1 MKRRKG
7 HRDPWSH
14 MLTRLCLITSAAASG
29 PAIGADIG
37 NASVLVQG
45 DRGSEVSDRPAT
57 ASEARAALSA
67 STDRIVRAAMLQVE
81 SALPPATRFVTVLD
95 RPSDRTVTVSWR
107 ESTLCHYNDQIWR
120 AGIAKHAGTCALSGM
135 HIERGDHVYRPIPTR
150 PTPINANAMILSAA
164 IADQGL
170 EDESDDVAAHAA
182 AHVANE
188 VADTSSRKRA
198 ERSLRSKSSADAESA
213 DQVFLVG

>member
-7 HRDPWSH
+7 LRDPWSH

-37 NASVLVQG
+37 NTSLLMQ
-45 DRGSEVSDRPAT
+45 DDHRGREVSDHRTTQT

-67 STDRIVRAAMLQVE
+67 STDTTVRAAMLRVE
-81 SALPPATRFVTVLD
+81 SALPPATRFVKVLD
-95 RPSDRTVTVSWR
+95 RPSDRTVTISWR

-120 AGIAKHAGTCALSGM
+120 AGIAKHSGTCAVSGM

-170 EDESDDVAAHAA
+170 DGEDDELAAEQESP
-182 AHVANE
+182 
-188 VADTSSRKRA
+188 RKR
-198 ERSLRSKSSADAESA
+198 SARGAHDKDLAGSTPA
-213 DQVFLVG
+213 DEALLV

>member
-1 MKRRKG
+1 
-7 HRDPWSH
+7 

-29 PAIGADIG
+29 PAMGTAMGTDLAT
-37 NASVLVQG
+37 ASLLTQDDLRSRAV
-45 DRGSEVSDRPAT
+45 SESRTVT

-67 STDRIVRAAMLQVE
+67 STDRIVRAAMVRVE
-81 SALPPATRFVTVLD
+81 SALPPATRFVKVLD
-95 RPSDRTVTVSWR
+95 RPSDRTVTISWR

-120 AGIAKHAGTCALSGM
+120 AGIAKHSGTCALSGM

-170 EDESDDVAAHAA
+170 DDEDDLLDAQRQ
-182 AHVANE
+182 NP
-188 VADTSSRKRA
+188 RKR
-198 ERSLRSKSSADAESA
+198 SARAGRDKHLAGSTPVEEA
-213 DQVFLVG
+213 LLV

>member
-7 HRDPWSH
+7 DPWSH

-37 NASVLVQG
+37 NVSLLVQ
-45 DRGSEVSDRPAT
+45 DDHRGREVSDHRGQT

-67 STDRIVRAAMLQVE
+67 STDRTVRAAMLRVE
-81 SALPPATRFVTVLD
+81 SALPPSTRFVKVLD
-95 RPSDRTVTVSWR
+95 RPSDRTVTISWR

-120 AGIAKHAGTCALSGM
+120 AGIAKHPGTCAVSGM

-170 EDESDDVAAHAA
+170 DAEDDAIDAEQQSP
-182 AHVANE
+182 
-188 VADTSSRKRA
+188 RKR
-198 ERSLRSKSSADAESA
+198 SARGAHEKDLAGTQPA
-213 DQVFLVG
+213 DEALLV

>member
-37 NASVLVQG
+37 NSSLLIQ
-45 DRGSEVSDRPAT
+45 DDHRGREISENRTVTIT
-57 ASEARAALSA
+57 ASEARAALSE
-67 STDRIVRAAMLQVE
+67 STDEIVRAAMLQVE
-81 SALPPATRFVTVLD
+81 SALPPATRFVKVLD
-95 RPSDRTVTVSWR
+95 RPSDRTVTISWR

-120 AGIAKHAGTCALSGM
+120 AGIAKHSGTCAVSGM

-150 PTPINANAMILSAA
+150 PTPINANAMILAAA

-170 EDESDDVAAHAA
+170 DSDDESVDVELHSPRKRNPRAAGHSHSAD
-182 AHVANE
+182 
-188 VADTSSRKRA
+188 DTSAKQA
-198 ERSLRSKSSADAESA
+198 L
-213 DQVFLVG
+213 LV

>member
-37 NASVLVQG
+37 NSSLLIQ
-45 DRGSEVSDRPAT
+45 DEHRGREVSENRSVTIT
-57 ASEARAALSA
+57 ASAARAALSA
-67 STDRIVRAAMLQVE
+67 STDQVVRAAMLQVE
-81 SALPPATRFVTVLD
+81 SAIPPATRFVKVLD
-95 RPSDRTVTVSWR
+95 RPSDRTVTISWR

-120 AGIAKHAGTCALSGM
+120 AGIAKHAGTCAVSGM

-150 PTPINANAMILSAA
+150 PTPINANAMILAAA

-170 EDESDDVAAHAA
+170 DDEDESIDVESH
-182 AHVANE
+182 
-188 VADTSSRKRA
+188 SPRKRSARAA
-198 ERSLRSKSSADAESA
+198 EHRNIADAESEKQA
-213 DQVFLVG
+213 LHA